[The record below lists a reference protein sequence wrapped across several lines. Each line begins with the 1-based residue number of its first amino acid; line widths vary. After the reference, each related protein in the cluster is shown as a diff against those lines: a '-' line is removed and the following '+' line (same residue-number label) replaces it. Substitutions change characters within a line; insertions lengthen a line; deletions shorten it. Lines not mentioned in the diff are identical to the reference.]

1 MKVFLA
7 GATGVLGRGLVA
19 ELQTRGHDV
28 VGLSRSDANDLTL
41 QRLGA
46 TPKRADLFDA
56 ASLAKA
62 AEGCEVVVR
71 AATHISTKPK
81 PTDADWSLNDR
92 IRREGTRALLDAARR
107 VGARRYVQESIAWL
121 ARPDDGAPFT
131 EASPPRPDRVTAS
144 ALDAERMA
152 AEARGLQTATLRLG
166 FLYGPETAHTRQ
178 FAAMLRKRRLPVI
191 QPGTAPLSFLHTQD
205 AARALADA
213 VEGDAAGLYHVVD
226 DRPTPIG
233 QHLDDFAALLHA
245 PRPMRV
251 PQWLGRL
258 GAGAYVTRFLT
269 TPMVTRA
276 DAFKRAFGWKPIHA
290 TTDEGLRNVV
300 ERWKTEGFEPGR

>member
-19 ELQTRGHDV
+19 ELRNRGHDV
-28 VGLSRSDANDLTL
+28 VGLSRTDANDLTL

-46 TPKRADLFDA
+46 TPHRADLFDA
-56 ASLAKA
+56 ASLANA
-62 AEGCEVVVR
+62 AQACEVIVR
-71 AATHISTKPK
+71 AATHVSTKPR
-81 PTDADWSLNDR
+81 PTEPDGDLNDR

-131 EASPPRPDRVTAS
+131 EKSAPRPDRITAS

-152 AEARGLQTATLRLG
+152 AEAKGLDAVTLRFG

-191 QPGTAPLSFLHTQD
+191 RPGTAPLRSSTRRMRRGRWRTPS
-205 AARALADA
+205 RA
-213 VEGDAAGLYHVVD
+213 
-226 DRPTPIG
+226 TPRASTM
-233 QHLDDFAALLHA
+233 LSTTA
-245 PRPMRV
+245 PRPLERTSTSWPPFLARHDPCACRNGSAGSALV
-251 PQWLGRL
+251 PTSANSSQR
-258 GAGAYVTRFLT
+258 
-269 TPMVTRA
+269 P
-276 DAFKRAFGWKPIHA
+276 
-290 TTDEGLRNVV
+290 
-300 ERWKTEGFEPGR
+300 